1 MSYSLFTRPL
11 LLNRIRILLSPILD
25 TQTSSRLRFIQFRD
39 IIRPEPFFK
48 LFSSGDLFM
57 KRMHWVLLSTLL
69 PIGLAAQTPGQ
80 SQTDRPQL
88 GQAQSDQR
96 GQRRIFPGDRI
107 FGKVTAV
114 GKDSVTISPQGGS
127 DAAVDAKTPV
137 TIKVT
142 DDTRINKQREPIKLS
157 EIKAGDT
164 VFAVGKRNG
173 NSIQAAMVGVVPP
186 EAIARMSSGQGGG
199 RMPFGP
205 GGQFDPADMGKKY
218 IVGTVKAIDET
229 KLTIT
234 RTDGQAQEIEVDE
247 NTSFRKF
254 RESITLPDIK
264 VGDFVMGRGELKNN
278 IFVPKTLN
286 VGPPQQFQRGQGAD
300 APAPDSTKPK
310 DTPPQH

>member
-1 MSYSLFTRPL
+1 MKHMHWIL
-11 LLNRIRILLSPILD
+11 LLTLLS
-25 TQTSSRLRFIQFRD
+25 
-39 IIRPEPFFK
+39 
-48 LFSSGDLFM
+48 
-57 KRMHWVLLSTLL
+57 
-69 PIGLAAQTPGQ
+69 IGLSAQTPGQ
-80 SQTDRPQL
+80 SQAERPQSS
-88 GQAQSDQR
+88 QAQPGQSPSSQSQPEQGQSEQR

-114 GKDSVTISPQGGS
+114 GKDSVTIAPQGGS
-127 DAAVDAKTPV
+127 DAAVGAKTPV

-142 DDTRINKQREPIKLS
+142 DETRINKQREPIKLS
-157 EIKAGDT
+157 EIKTGDT
-164 VFAVGKRNG
+164 VFAVGKRDG
-173 NSIQAAMVGVVPP
+173 DSIQAAMVGVVPP

-205 GGQFDPADMGKKY
+205 GGQLDPADMGKKY

-229 KLTIT
+229 KLTIA
-234 RTDGQAQEIEVDE
+234 RTDGQTQEIEVDE
-247 NTSFRKF
+247 STSFRKF

-286 VGPPQQFQRGQGAD
+286 VGPPQQFQCGQGA
-300 APAPDSTKPK
+300 AVPAPDPTKSDSTKPK